1 MRAIRPAARPGFTLI
16 ELLVVI
22 GIISVLATI
31 GYMTLPSLA
40 GDYNRTRSIDAL
52 SEWLLT
58 AKMRA
63 KRDGT
68 ATGIR
73 LNPASLDPTTG
84 CYTQVIYI
92 QQPDALTSGTWT
104 GSTCNGIAANP
115 AGSVAT
121 FSAPTNLF
129 GPGVGANDP
138 NNLVQTGDYLEIF
151 GSGAVHQIASVPS
164 PTQLNLANTNVNAAA
179 TGNFRI
185 LRGPRILG
193 GEEVKQLPANMAI
206 NPALSLNGS
215 LGNGLPSR
223 TVPGAP
229 LPYYEILFA
238 PSGAIVGQGTG
249 AGKVVLFVQDNNQL
263 QTPGQPTLISIDVR
277 SGFIGAF
284 PVNPVGDPY
293 QFIYS
298 GAPGGL

>member
-73 LNPASLDPTTG
+73 LNPASLDPTSG
-84 CYTQVIYI
+84 CYNQVIYI

-104 GSTCNGIAANP
+104 GSTCNGIAN
-115 AGSVAT
+115 GVAT

-151 GSGAVHQIASVPS
+151 GSGAVHQILS
-164 PTQLNLANTNVNAAA
+164 VNAAA

>member
-1 MRAIRPAARPGFTLI
+1 MRAIRSAARPGFTLI

-22 GIISVLATI
+22 FIICVLATI
-31 GYMTLPSLA
+31 GYMTLPSLS

-84 CYTQVIYI
+84 CYNQVIYI
-92 QQPDALTSGTWT
+92 QQPDALTGGTWP
-104 GSTCNGIAANP
+104 GSTCNGIVN
-115 AGSVAT
+115 GVAK

-151 GSGAVHQIASVPS
+151 GSGSVHVIGSVPS
-164 PTQLNLANTNVNAAA
+164 AIQLNLVNTGVNATA

-185 LRGPRILG
+185 LRGPRIMG
-193 GEEVKQLPANMAI
+193 GEEVKQLPASMGI

-229 LPYYEILFA
+229 GPYYEILFA
-238 PSGAIVGQGTG
+238 PSGAVVGQGTG
-249 AGKVVLFVQDNNQL
+249 AGKVVLYVQDNNQL

-284 PVNPVGDPY
+284 PVAPPPDIY
-293 QFIYS
+293 QYTES

>member
-1 MRAIRPAARPGFTLI
+1 MPAIRPAARPGFTLI

-22 GIISVLATI
+22 SIICVLATI

-73 LNPASLDPTTG
+73 LNPTSLDPTSG

-92 QQPDALTSGTWT
+92 QQPDALTGGTWP
-104 GSTCNGIAANP
+104 GSTCNGIAA
-115 AGSVAT
+115 GVAT
-121 FSAPTNLF
+121 FSPPTNLF

-138 NNLVQTGDYLEIF
+138 NNLVQAGDYLEIF
-151 GSGAVHQIASVPS
+151 GGGAVHQVASVPS
-164 PTQLNLANTNVNAAA
+164 AIQLNLANTSVNAVA

-185 LRGPRILG
+185 LRGPREMG
-193 GEEVKQLPANMAI
+193 GEEVKQLPANMGI
-206 NPALSLNGS
+206 NVNASLNGS

-223 TVPGAP
+223 QVPGAP

-238 PSGAIVGQGTG
+238 PSGAVVGQGTG
-249 AGKVVLFVQDNNQL
+249 AGKVVLWVQDNNQL
-263 QTPGQPTLISIDVR
+263 QTPGQPTLIAIDVR

-284 PVNPVGDPY
+284 PVAPGSDPY
-293 QFIYS
+293 AYTES
-298 GAPGGL
+298 GAPSGL